1 MTPIRKKLLVFL
13 GAEVLLFGLASL
25 GHQGVLL
32 AGFEHARAAIAEAV
46 IAAMLAIGLVVC
58 IAGPLAARAVALA
71 VQAFALLGV
80 CVGLA
85 MIVIGVGPRTGPD
98 LALHALMLVVLVS
111 GLLTARRP
119 VPHS

>member
-1 MTPIRKKLLVFL
+1 MTLIRKKLLVFL

-25 GHQGVLL
+25 AHRGVLL

-46 IAAMLAIGLVVC
+46 IAAVLAIGLVVC
-58 IAGPLAARAVALA
+58 IAKPLVARAAALA

-85 MIVIGVGPRTGPD
+85 MIAIGVGPRTGPD
-98 LALHALMLVVLVS
+98 LALHALMVAALVS
-111 GLLTARRP
+111 GLVTARSATA
-119 VPHS
+119 HS